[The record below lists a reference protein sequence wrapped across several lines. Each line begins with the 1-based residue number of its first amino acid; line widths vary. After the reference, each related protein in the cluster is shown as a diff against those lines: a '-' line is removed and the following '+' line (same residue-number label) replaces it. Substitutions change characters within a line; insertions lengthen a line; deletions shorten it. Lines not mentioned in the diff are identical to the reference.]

1 MAEDENDILDCLII
15 GGGPAGLT
23 GALYLARFNRSFL
36 IVDGGASRAAWI
48 PKSHNFPLFSN
59 GLAGPDILSRQ
70 REHLSHYGVSPL
82 AGTVGDLRREGD
94 SFAAEITETGGRT
107 RHVRARHVLLATGAV
122 DVQPDLPNLADA
134 LQRGLVRYCPIC
146 DGYEA
151 RGQKVAVIGHGDHG
165 LREAIFVARTY
176 SHDVTLL
183 SSGSAVQLSPEGQ
196 RRAQEMGIRVITAA
210 VDALEVDGDRIT
222 ALRAGGAE
230 YRFDTLYSALGLTV
244 RSGLAAALGA
254 ECDSN
259 GALVVDSHNQ
269 TSVAG
274 LYAAGDNVAGLNQ
287 IVVAMGQAAIATTAI
302 HNGCE

>member
-1 MAEDENDILDCLII
+1 MTQDDSNILDCLII

-23 GALYLARFNRSFL
+23 GALYLARFSRSFL
-36 IVDGGASRAAWI
+36 LVDNGASRAAWI
-48 PKSHNFPLFSN
+48 PKSHNFPLFSD
-59 GLAGPDILSRQ
+59 GLAGPDILERQ
-70 REHLSHYGVSPL
+70 RSQLSQYGVSPL
-82 AGTVGDLRREGD
+82 AGTVCDLRQDGAG
-94 SFAAEITETGGRT
+94 FAAEITEAGGRT
-107 RHVRARHVLLATGAV
+107 RQVRARHALLATGAI

-183 SSGSAVQLSPEGQ
+183 SAGSAVKLSPEGQ
-196 RRAQEMGIRVITAA
+196 RLAQQMGIDVITAS
-210 VDALEVDGDRIT
+210 VEALEVQGERI
-222 ALRAGGAE
+222 AAIRAGGAE

-244 RSGLAAALGA
+244 RSGLAASLGA
-254 ECDSN
+254 ECNGN
-259 GALVVDSHNQ
+259 GALVVDAHNQ